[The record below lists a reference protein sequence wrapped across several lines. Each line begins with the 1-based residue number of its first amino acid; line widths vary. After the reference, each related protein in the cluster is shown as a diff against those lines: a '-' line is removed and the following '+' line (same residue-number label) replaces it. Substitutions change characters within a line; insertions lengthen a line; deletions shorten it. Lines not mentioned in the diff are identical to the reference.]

1 MSNITPTPSQSSSI
15 PSVYRLVADTK
26 CQTSQS
32 PNAAANQLDIFLFVA
47 TSALD
52 ANISALSV

>member
-1 MSNITPTPSQSSSI
+1 MWILISNDIHEVSNITLTP
-15 PSVYRLVADTK
+15 
-26 CQTSQS
+26 SQS
-32 PNAAANQLDIFLFVA
+32 PNAAANQLDIFQFVA